1 MLEAIFNP
9 ENAVFRM
16 INKLL
21 DLMVLSLVWA
31 VCCIPV
37 VTAGAAS
44 AALYYAVVK
53 AVRRQR
59 SYPVREFWKSFRAN
73 LKKGIL
79 IQVIWLMLAAM
90 MLISDVPLFAALLNG
105 KEIQDRVL
113 LVLLAVKA
121 VFLAGMPCWL
131 YPLLSRFEQ
140 RLLRLAEAALYMLL
154 RYFPITL
161 LGVILLLGAW
171 LLLAWE
177 PLLVVLVPGIT
188 AMLLSFFLEPFLR
201 KLVRPGE
208 AQEEDADAWYL
219 ERG

>member
-208 AQEEDADAWYL
+208 AQEEDADAWDL